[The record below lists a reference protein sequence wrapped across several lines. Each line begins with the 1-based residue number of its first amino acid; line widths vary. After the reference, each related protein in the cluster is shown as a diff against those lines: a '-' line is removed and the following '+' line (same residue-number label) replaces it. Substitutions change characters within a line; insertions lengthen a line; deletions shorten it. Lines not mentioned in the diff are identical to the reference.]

1 MIGARGPLVLGLL
14 ALAGLMA
21 PYSAAA
27 EARRPP
33 NHTTDRGAPAA
44 LRPVGFRHA
53 PYKPNAVRRGAA
65 TIRRCV
71 LRDLSAALRPVGFI
85 RHGLTRCLA
94 TPQARPRTGG
104 FSLAGGR
111 GVT

>member
-44 LRPVGFRHA
+44 LRPVGF
-53 PYKPNAVRRGAA
+53 
-65 TIRRCV
+65 
-71 LRDLSAALRPVGFI
+71 I

-104 FSLAGGR
+104 FSLAGGS

>member
-33 NHTTDRGAPAA
+33 NQRLIGAP
-44 LRPVGFRHA
+44 
-53 PYKPNAVRRGAA
+53 
-65 TIRRCV
+65 
-71 LRDLSAALRPVGFI
+71 AALRPVGFI
-85 RHGLTRCLA
+85 RHGLTPCLA
-94 TPQARPRTGG
+94 TPQARPQTGG
-104 FSLAGGR
+104 FPLAGGR